1 MGPLKNI
8 SVFACVFTF
17 TLWNNIQPTVEN
29 EFIANYSS
37 SLLTNVPKNIP
48 VHTRVLDLSHNRIS
62 GLSISEF
69 ISLADL
75 QVLNLSYNLITE
87 LDFSVF
93 IFNQDLE
100 YLDLSHNNIFKVYCQ
115 ILAYLR
121 HLDLSFNKFT
131 ALPICQEFG
140 NMFHLEYLGLSATMM
155 RRSDFRYIVHLQ
167 LHTVFL
173 TLEDFS
179 LYEPQSL
186 TALNTRSLHIV
197 FAANQN
203 FSFSLLYDGMST
215 SENLRIVNIR
225 YTLSHK
231 DFPSPSLM
239 LLKKIKT
246 TALMLDTVDLQWSI
260 ILQIFLLIW
269 YSPVEHLTV
278 RNLTFR
284 GPLGELT
291 KYEFL
296 PLLSPL
302 EEIISLGGSMKVLTL
317 EHVRSKVY
325 YFNQAILYRQFSE
338 MNIAS
343 LTIYD
348 AYMPHM
354 LCPNR
359 TSSFQ
364 YLNFSHNA
372 LTDELFQN
380 CGTLTDLKLL
390 TLRRNKFESLSKV
403 SFMTSRMKSLKYLDM
418 SSNLL
423 SHDAAGVQCQWAES
437 LSELDLSSNQLM
449 DSVFECLPVNIEKL
463 TLQNNQITSVPR
475 GMAELKS
482 LQELNLASNR
492 LADLPGCSDFTS
504 LEFLNVEMNSILTPS
519 ADFFQ
524 SCPKVREL
532 QAGHNPFKCSCELQ
546 DFIRLERQSGGKL
559 FGWPA
564 AYVCEYPED
573 LRGTQLKD
581 FHLTELACNM
591 TLLLVTALL
600 LTLVLVAVVA
610 FLCIYVDIL
619 WYMRMTWQWTQTKRR
634 AWQNH
639 PKEQGTDLQFHAFI
653 SYSERDSLWVKNE
666 LIPNLEKGEGCI
678 QLCQHERNFIPGKS
692 IVENIINCIEKSYKS
707 IFVLSPNF
715 VQSEWCHY
723 ELYFA
728 HHKLF
733 SENSNSLIL
742 ILLEPIPP
750 YIIPAR
756 YHKLKALM
764 AKRTYLEWPKERS
777 KHALFWANL
786 RAAISIHLP
795 ISFEENEEQS
805 DVTSTSSI
813 SAEGL
818 HAGEKGVI
826 LTGK

>member
-1 MGPLKNI
+1 MGPLTNI
-8 SVFACVFTF
+8 YVFAF
-17 TLWNNIQPTVEN
+17 TLWNNIHLSVEN

-37 SLLTNVPKNIP
+37 SLLTNVPENIP
-48 VHTRVLDLSHNRIS
+48 VHTHVLDLSHNRIS
-62 GLSISEF
+62 GLNISEF
-69 ISLADL
+69 ISL
-75 QVLNLSYNLITE
+75 
-87 LDFSVF
+87 
-93 IFNQDLE
+93 
-100 YLDLSHNNIFKVYCQ
+100 
-115 ILAYLR
+115 
-121 HLDLSFNKFT
+121 
-131 ALPICQEFG
+131 
-140 NMFHLEYLGLSATMM
+140 
-155 RRSDFRYIVHLQ
+155 SD
-167 LHTVFL
+167 
-173 TLEDFS
+173 
-179 LYEPQSL
+179 
-186 TALNTRSLHIV
+186 
-197 FAANQN
+197 
-203 FSFSLLYDGMST
+203 
-215 SENLRIVNIR
+215 
-225 YTLSHK
+225 
-231 DFPSPSLM
+231 
-239 LLKKIKT
+239 
-246 TALMLDTVDLQWSI
+246 
-260 ILQIFLLIW
+260 LQIFLLIW

-284 GPLGELT
+284 GPLGELNE
-291 KYEFL
+291 YDFL
-296 PLLSPL
+296 PLLSSAEQL
-302 EEIISLGGSMKVLTL
+302 FSLGGSMKTLTL
-317 EHVRSKVY
+317 EHVRNKLY
-325 YFNQAILYRQFSE
+325 YFNQETLYRQFSE

-364 YLNFSHNA
+364 YLNFSRNA

-390 TLRRNKFESLSKV
+390 ILQRNKFESLPKV

-423 SHDAAGVQCQWAES
+423 RHEGAHVQCQWAES
-437 LSELDLSSNQLM
+437 LTELDLSSNQLT
-449 DSVFECLPVNIEKL
+449 DAVFECLPVNIEKL
-463 TLQNNQITSVPR
+463 NLQINQINSVPK
-475 GMAELKS
+475 GMAELKA
-482 LQELNLASNR
+482 LKELNLASNH
-492 LADLPGCSDFTS
+492 LADLPGCGGFTS
-504 LEFLNVEMNSILTPS
+504 LEFLNVEVNLILTPS

-524 SCPKVREL
+524 SCPRVREL
-532 QAGHNPFKCSCELQ
+532 QAGQNPFKCSCELR
-546 DFIRLERQSGGKL
+546 DFIRGERQSGGRL

-581 FHLTELACNM
+581 FHLSELACN
-591 TLLLVTALL
+591 TVLLLVTALL

-610 FLCIYVDIL
+610 FLCIYLDVP
-619 WYMRMTWQWTQTKRR
+619 WYVRMTWQWTQTKRR
-634 AWQNH
+634 AWHNH
-639 PKEQGTDLQFHAFI
+639 PEEQETVLQFHAFI
-653 SYSERDSLWVKNE
+653 SYSERDALWVKDE
-666 LIPNLEKGEGCI
+666 LIPNLEKGEGCV

-750 YIIPAR
+750 CIIPAR

-777 KHALFWANL
+777 KRALFWANL
-786 RAAISIHLP
+786 RAAININLP
-795 ISFEENEEQS
+795 ISSETDEEQS

-813 SAEGL
+813 SQYANN
-818 HAGEKGVI
+818 
-826 LTGK
+826 

>member
-1 MGPLKNI
+1 MGPLTNTY
-8 SVFACVFTF
+8 VFACVFLF
-17 TLWNNIQPTVEN
+17 MVWNNIQPTVEN

-37 SLLTNVPKNIP
+37 RLLTNVPENIP
-48 VHTRVLDLSHNRIS
+48 VRTLVLDLSHNRIS

-69 ISLADL
+69 ISLSDL
-75 QVLNLSYNLITE
+75 QVLNLSHNLITE
-87 LDFSVF
+87 LDFGVF
-93 IFNQDLE
+93 IFNQGLE
-100 YLDLSHNNIFKVYCQ
+100 YLDLSHNNILKVYCQ
-115 ILAYLR
+115 TLLYLR

-131 ALPICQEFG
+131 ALPVCQEFG

-155 RRSDFRYIVHLQ
+155 RRSDFRYIRRLQ
-167 LHTVFL
+167 LDTVFL
-173 TLEDFS
+173 TLEDVS

-186 TALNTRSLHIV
+186 TALNTTSLHIV

-203 FSFSLLYDGMST
+203 FNFSLLYDGMST
-215 SENLRIVNIR
+215 AENLRVVNLK
-225 YTLSHK
+225 YTLSYK
-231 DFPSPSLM
+231 DFPSPSLT

-246 TALMLDTVDLQWSI
+246 TDLMLDTVDLQWTI

-269 YSPVEHLTV
+269 CSPVEHLTV
-278 RNLTFR
+278 RHLTFR
-284 GPLGELT
+284 GPLGKLPE
-291 KYEFL
+291 YEFL
-296 PLLSPL
+296 PLLSSR
-302 EEIISLGGSMKVLTL
+302 EQIVSLGGSMKALTL
-317 EHVRSKVY
+317 EHVRNKLY
-325 YFNQAILYRQFSE
+325 YFNQELLYREFSE

-348 AYMPHM
+348 AFMPHM

-390 TLRRNKFESLSKV
+390 ILQRNKFESLPKV

-418 SSNLL
+418 SNNLL
-423 SHDAAGVQCQWAES
+423 HHDGSDVQCQWTES
-437 LSELDLSSNQLM
+437 LTELDLSSNQLM
-449 DSVFECLPVNIEKL
+449 DSVFECLPVNIQKVD
-463 TLQNNQITSVPR
+463 LQNNQITTVPK

-482 LQELNLASNR
+482 LTELNLASNR
-492 LADLPGCSDFTS
+492 LVDLPGCSGFMS
-504 LEFLNVEMNSILTPS
+504 LEVLNVEMNLILTPS

-524 SCPKVREL
+524 SCPEVREL
-532 QAGHNPFKCSCELQ
+532 QGGHNPFKCSCELQ
-546 DFIRLERQSGGKL
+546 AFIRLERQSGGKL
-559 FGWPA
+559 SGWPV
-564 AYVCEYPED
+564 AYTCEYPED

-581 FHLTELACNM
+581 FHLTELACNT

-610 FLCIYVDIL
+610 FLCICLDVPWYV
-619 WYMRMTWQWTQTKRR
+619 RMTWQWTQTKRR
-634 AWQNH
+634 AWHNQ
-639 PKEQGTDLQFHAFI
+639 PEEQETVLEFHAFI

-666 LIPNLEKGEGCI
+666 LIPNLEKGEGCV

-742 ILLEPIPP
+742 ILLEPIPS

-764 AKRTYLEWPKERS
+764 AKRTYLEWPKER
-777 KHALFWANL
+777 
-786 RAAISIHLP
+786 
-795 ISFEENEEQS
+795 
-805 DVTSTSSI
+805 
-813 SAEGL
+813 
-818 HAGEKGVI
+818 
-826 LTGK
+826 

>member
-1 MGPLKNI
+1 MRSLTNI
-8 SVFACVFTF
+8 YVFTCAFAF
-17 TLWNNIQPTVEN
+17 TLWNNIQPTVED

-48 VHTRVLDLSHNRIS
+48 VHTQVLDLSHNRIS
-62 GLSISEF
+62 GLSISEY
-69 ISLADL
+69 IYLSDL
-75 QVLNLSYNLITE
+75 QVLNLSHNLITV

-93 IFNQDLE
+93 IFNENLE
-100 YLDLSHNNIFKVYCQ
+100 YLDLSHNNILKVCCLT
-115 ILAYLR
+115 LAYLR

-131 ALPICQEFG
+131 ALPICQELG
-140 NMFHLEYLGLSATMM
+140 NMFHLEYLGLSATMI
-155 RRSDFRYIVHLQ
+155 RRSDFRYIKHLQ

-173 TLEDFS
+173 TLGNFS

-186 TALNTRSLHIV
+186 TVLNTRNLHTA

-203 FSFSLLYDGMST
+203 FIFSLLYDGMST
-215 SENLRIVNIR
+215 SENLKIVNLR
-225 YTLSHK
+225 YTLSYK
-231 DFPSPSLM
+231 DFPSPPLM

-246 TALMLDTVDLQWSI
+246 TALMLDAVDLQWAI
-260 ILQIFLLIW
+260 ILQIFILIW

-284 GPLGELT
+284 GPLEELT
-291 KYEFL
+291 EYAFL
-296 PLLSPL
+296 PLLSSVEQL
-302 EEIISLGGSMKVLTL
+302 ISLDGSMKTLTL
-317 EHVRSKVY
+317 EHVHNKVY
-325 YFNQAILYRQFSE
+325 YFNQEILYRQFSE

-380 CGTLTDLKLL
+380 CGTLMDLKSLIL
-390 TLRRNKFESLSKV
+390 QKNKFESLPKV

-418 SSNLL
+418 SNNLL
-423 SHDAAGVQCQWAES
+423 RHDRADVQCQWAES
-437 LSELDLSSNQLM
+437 LTELDLSSNQLA
-449 DSVFECLPVNIEKL
+449 DAVFECLPVNVKKL
-463 TLQNNQITSVPR
+463 GLQNNQISNVPR
-475 GMAELKS
+475 GVAELKS
-482 LQELNLASNR
+482 LEELNLASNR
-492 LADLPGCSDFTS
+492 LADLPGCSGFPS
-504 LEFLNVEMNSILTPS
+504 LQFLNTEMNSILTPS

-524 SCPKVREL
+524 SCPRVREL

-546 DFIRLERQSGGKL
+546 AFIHLERQSGGKL

-564 AYVCEYPED
+564 AYVCEYPEG
-573 LRGTQLKD
+573 LRGTELKD
-581 FHLTELACNM
+581 FHLSLLACNT

-610 FLCIYVDIL
+610 FLCIYLDVP
-619 WYMRMTWQWTQTKRR
+619 WYVRMTWQWTQTKRR
-634 AWQNH
+634 AWHN
-639 PKEQGTDLQFHAFI
+639 PPGDPGTVLQFHAFV

-666 LIPNLEKGEGCI
+666 LIPNLEKGEGCV

-733 SENSNSLIL
+733 SDHSNSLIL

-750 YIIPAR
+750 YLIPAR

-777 KHALFWANL
+777 KRALFWANL
-786 RAAISIHLP
+786 RAAISINLP
-795 ISFEENEEQS
+795 IPREGNE
-805 DVTSTSSI
+805 
-813 SAEGL
+813 
-818 HAGEKGVI
+818 
-826 LTGK
+826 

>member
-1 MGPLKNI
+1 MGHLTNTY
-8 SVFACVFTF
+8 VFACVFAF
-17 TLWNNIQPTVEN
+17 TLWNNIHPTVEN

-37 SLLTNVPKNIP
+37 SLLTNVPENIP
-48 VHTRVLDLSHNRIS
+48 VHTHVLDLSHNRIS
-62 GLSISEF
+62 GLGISDF
-69 ISLADL
+69 ISLSDL
-75 QVLNLSYNLITE
+75 QVLNLSYNLVTE
-87 LDFSVF
+87 LNFSVF
-93 IFNQDLE
+93 IFNEDLE
-100 YLDLSHNNIFKVYCQ
+100 YLDLSHNNILKLYCQ
-115 ILAYLR
+115 TLVYLK

-140 NMFHLEYLGLSATMM
+140 NIVCLEYLGLSATMI
-155 RRSDFRYIVHLQ
+155 RRSDFRYITHLQ

-203 FSFSLLYDGMST
+203 FSFPLLYDGMST
-215 SENLRIVNIR
+215 SENLKIVNLR
-225 YTLSHK
+225 YTLSYK
-231 DFPSPSLM
+231 DFPSPSLA
-239 LLKKIKT
+239 LLKEIKT
-246 TALMLDTVDLQWSI
+246 TALMLDTVDLQWAI
-260 ILQIFLLIW
+260 ILQIFLFIW

-284 GPLGELT
+284 GPLVELT
-291 KYEFL
+291 EYDFL
-296 PLLSPL
+296 PLLSSMEQL
-302 EEIISLGGSMKVLTL
+302 ISLRGSMKVLTL
-317 EHVRSKVY
+317 EHVRNKVY
-325 YFNQAILYRQFSE
+325 YFNQEVLYREFSE

-364 YLNFSHNA
+364 YLNFSRNA

-390 TLRRNKFESLSKV
+390 ILQRNKFESLPKV

-423 SHDAAGVQCQWAES
+423 RHEGADVQCQWAES
-437 LSELDLSSNQLM
+437 LTELDLSSNQLA
-449 DSVFECLPVNIEKL
+449 DAVFECLPVNIQSL
-463 TLQNNQITSVPR
+463 NLQNNQISSVPR
-475 GMAELKS
+475 GMAELKA
-482 LQELNLASNR
+482 LKELNLASNR
-492 LADLPGCSDFTS
+492 LADLPGCGDFTS
-504 LEFLNVEMNSILTPS
+504 LEFLNVEMNSILTLS

-524 SCPKVREL
+524 SCPRVREL
-532 QAGHNPFKCSCELQ
+532 QAGKNPFKCSCELRG
-546 DFIRLERQSGGKL
+546 FIRGERQSGGRL

-564 AYVCEYPED
+564 AYTCEYPED

-581 FHLTELACNM
+581 FHLSELACN
-591 TLLLVTALL
+591 TVLLLVTALM

-610 FLCIYVDIL
+610 FLCIYLDVP
-619 WYMRMTWQWTQTKRR
+619 WYVRMTWQWTQTKRR
-634 AWQNH
+634 AWHNH
-639 PKEQGTDLQFHAFI
+639 PAERETVLQFHAFV
-653 SYSERDSLWVKNE
+653 SYSERDALWVKDE
-666 LIPNLEKGEGCI
+666 LIPNLEKGEGCM

-733 SENSNSLIL
+733 SENSESLIL

-777 KHALFWANL
+777 KRALFWANL
-786 RAAISIHLP
+786 RAAININLP
-795 ISFEENEEQS
+795 ISVEADEEQS
-805 DVTSTSSI
+805 DVTSTSNI
-813 SAEGL
+813 SQY
-818 HAGEKGVI
+818 VNN
-826 LTGK
+826 

>member
-1 MGPLKNI
+1 
-8 SVFACVFTF
+8 
-17 TLWNNIQPTVEN
+17 
-29 EFIANYSS
+29 
-37 SLLTNVPKNIP
+37 
-48 VHTRVLDLSHNRIS
+48 
-62 GLSISEF
+62 
-69 ISLADL
+69 
-75 QVLNLSYNLITE
+75 
-87 LDFSVF
+87 
-93 IFNQDLE
+93 
-100 YLDLSHNNIFKVYCQ
+100 
-115 ILAYLR
+115 
-121 HLDLSFNKFT
+121 
-131 ALPICQEFG
+131 
-140 NMFHLEYLGLSATMM
+140 
-155 RRSDFRYIVHLQ
+155 
-167 LHTVFL
+167 
-173 TLEDFS
+173 
-179 LYEPQSL
+179 
-186 TALNTRSLHIV
+186 
-197 FAANQN
+197 
-203 FSFSLLYDGMST
+203 
-215 SENLRIVNIR
+215 
-225 YTLSHK
+225 
-231 DFPSPSLM
+231 
-239 LLKKIKT
+239 
-246 TALMLDTVDLQWSI
+246 LMLDTVDLQWSI

-291 KYEFL
+291 EYEFL

-302 EEIISLGGSMKVLTL
+302 EQIISLGGSMKVLTL
-317 EHVRSKVY
+317 EHVRNKVY
-325 YFNQAILYRQFSE
+325 YFNQEILYRQFSE

-380 CGTLTDLKLL
+380 CGTLTELKLL
-390 TLRRNKFESLSKV
+390 ILQRNKFESLSKA
-403 SFMTSRMKSLKYLDM
+403 SFMTSRMKSLKYLDI

-437 LSELDLSSNQLM
+437 LSELDLSSNQLT

-463 TLQNNQITSVPR
+463 KLQNNQISSVPK
-475 GMAELKS
+475 GTAELKS
-482 LQELNLASNR
+482 LKELNLASNR
-492 LADLPGCSDFTS
+492 LADLPGCSGFAS
-504 LEFLNVEMNSILTPS
+504 LEFLNTEMNLILTPS

-524 SCPKVREL
+524 SCPRVREL

-559 FGWPA
+559 FGWPE

-573 LRGTQLKD
+573 LQGTQLK
-581 FHLTELACNM
+581 E
-591 TLLLVTALL
+591 
-600 LTLVLVAVVA
+600 
-610 FLCIYVDIL
+610 
-619 WYMRMTWQWTQTKRR
+619 TQTKRR
-634 AWQNH
+634 AWHNH
-639 PKEQGTDLQFHAFI
+639 PEEQETGLQFHAFI

-666 LIPNLEKGEGCI
+666 LIPNLEKGEGCV

-777 KHALFWANL
+777 KRALFWANL
-786 RAAISIHLP
+786 RAAISINLP
-795 ISFEENEEQS
+795 VSFEANDEQS
-805 DVTSTSSI
+805 D
-813 SAEGL
+813 
-818 HAGEKGVI
+818 
-826 LTGK
+826 